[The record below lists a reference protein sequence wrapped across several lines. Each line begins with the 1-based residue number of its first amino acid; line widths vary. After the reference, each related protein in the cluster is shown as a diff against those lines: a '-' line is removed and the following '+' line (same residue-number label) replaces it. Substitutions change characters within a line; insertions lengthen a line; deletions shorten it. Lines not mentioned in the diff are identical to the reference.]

1 MMANNSSSVVVPTSS
16 TPGVC
21 FMPIVEFDPHNM
33 NRPDSVHPTWTFLI
47 TVNGLAAPPT
57 IVVNALVIWAVVG
70 NENLRSSAFNLLLT
84 SMAVTDF
91 LVGLLVEPLHC
102 LLLGFL
108 LNHCSPNCIFTVSSL
123 IITTDDHMLIDQS
136 MHERKAS
143 SSLDCAFCLVAD
155 KCKSFN
161 YNKGTGACHL
171 NRKRAK
177 NRNELVQAHGFI
189 YGEKTDIEP
198 FLLPKTF
205 SKRKLKSLFTIQ
217 QYKRP
222 LGMESKAIPDSR
234 ITASSYYSKDYL
246 PSQARLNMNSYGW
259 APTAKGRIG
268 SWLKVDLSTVHTV
281 TAIATQGSKLHSSE
295 WINSY
300 SLQYSLDGTTFKN
313 YQAGKVFKGNTDQN
327 TVVKHDLNPPIRA
340 RFVKVLPKTWNA
352 WPSMRMELYGC
363 K

>member
-1 MMANNSSSVVVPTSS
+1 MCNVILLV
-16 TPGVC
+16 
-21 FMPIVEFDPHNM
+21 
-33 NRPDSVHPTWTFLI
+33 FL
-47 TVNGLAAPPT
+47 V
-57 IVVNALVIWAVVG
+57 
-70 NENLRSSAFNLLLT
+70 LLT
-84 SMAVTDF
+84 NFQLVFSTDSSD
-91 LVGLLVEPLHC
+91 EDHR
-102 LLLGFL
+102 
-108 LNHCSPNCIFTVSSL
+108 SSL

-189 YGEKTDIEP
+189 YGEKVYQNPCVVKPCQNGGECIIHEDGEDYKCKCMPGIAG
-198 FLLPKTF
+198 KNCQNV
-205 SKRKLKSLFTIQ
+205 Q